1 MKKAALAILTSFLL
15 LTLLGCSLVPLSSF
29 DRSLRAATSP
39 YEFSL
44 LRWELGTVWKKLKSL
59 FYPSPESPTHLR
71 GAELVR
77 RYFSS
82 KNERAR
88 LRKEVEGILNQQIR
102 EVLAEEGIFNP
113 WQRYLHLRLLFP
125 PLSFKLEDPPNLLV
139 VSPREEIKILR
150 RVTLAP
156 HLSVMEKEELEAKV
170 DALNVSSLV
179 VELGGLGATYPTL
192 VANADLRSTIET
204 VVEEW
209 LHQYLTLRPLG
220 FLYLLEATGLRPDYE
235 VATLDETVAGMVSQ
249 EIAQRVCQKYY
260 PELAERR
267 VAKDSEFYREMRE
280 IRRKVDEYLSQGR
293 VAEAEQFMQQKRD
306 FLAQKG
312 YHIRKLN
319 QAYFAFYGTYAYD
332 PTSISPIGRDLK
344 ELRKRCRSLREFL
357 DKVAGMKGYDDLR
370 KALGR

>member
-1 MKKAALAILTSFLL
+1 
-15 LTLLGCSLVPLSSF
+15 
-29 DRSLRAATSP
+29 
-39 YEFSL
+39 L
-44 LRWELGTVWKKLKSL
+44 LRWELGTAWEKLKSL
-59 FYPSPESPTHLR
+59 FHRSPESPTPVN

-77 RYFSS
+77 KYFSLS
-82 KNERAR
+82 SGDERAR
-88 LRKEVEGILNQQIR
+88 LRKEVEQILSRQIK

-156 HLSVMEKEELEAKV
+156 HLSVTEKEELEAKV

-192 VANADLRSTIET
+192 VGNRDLRSTIET

-267 VAKDSEFYREMRE
+267 VAKDSEFYQEMRE

-293 VAEAEQFMQQKRD
+293 VAEAEQFMRQKRD

-344 ELRKRCRSLREFL
+344 ELRKRCRSLKEFL
-357 DKVAGMKGYDDLR
+357 DKVAGMKSYDDLR